1 MSVLGVSVDTS
12 MDFAPE
18 HVQIECGSIR
28 EVSMDNSAAIGK
40 LQALDGEQDPA
51 QIGMIQK

>member
-1 MSVLGVSVDTS
+1 MSVPGVSVDAS
-12 MDFAPE
+12 RSFAPE
-18 HVQIECGSIR
+18 HVQIICGSIR